1 MSERVDYL
9 EKLAREQGKFVR
21 RDGDK
26 LVVSGK
32 VVLPAV
38 PLSKLKHAHEMI
50 RNQPMDWD
58 GIDAAPHA
66 EADDEGAEE

>member
-1 MSERVDYL
+1 VSERVDYL

-38 PLSKLKHAHEMI
+38 PLSELKHAHEMI
-50 RNQPMDWD
+50 RDQPMDWD

-66 EADDEGAEE
+66 DSEGDEE